1 MCDLL
6 YFQEEIINP
15 NEAWQY
21 TPGLFVT
28 KSKTVSM
35 LKTGGGTFCVNI
47 MHTRMLTVTIHL
59 KKFDWGKRKRGTA
72 GKK

>member
-1 MCDLL
+1 MKHGN
-6 YFQEEIINP
+6 IR
-15 NEAWQY
+15 
-21 TPGLFVT
+21 PGLFFT

-59 KKFDWGKRKRGTA
+59 KEFDWGKRKRGTA